1 MFGERLRGA
10 RIAAGYTQQQ
20 LGEAIGKHKIF
31 ICQIE
36 NGYCLPTECE
46 LLQIC
51 KLLNTTAS
59 KLEFP
64 QVITSKKRVIT
75 DPQRKSSTTTYKL
88 TVALDR
94 AKFPKLTKKDL
105 KKAGYSNLQQ
115 FIGMAYRHLEMQLLN
130 NEK

>member
-1 MFGERLRGA
+1 MFGERLREA

-20 LGEAIGKHKIF
+20 VA
-31 ICQIE
+31 
-36 NGYCLPTECE
+36 E
-46 LLQIC
+46 LLKIDRPTYNKIEQDKVAPKYEDLPKLAKMLKVDT
-51 KLLNTTAS
+51 KLLQKYMCAHAKNECAHTQDS
-59 KLEFP
+59 
-64 QVITSKKRVIT
+64 
-75 DPQRKSSTTTYKL
+75 KSSTTTYKL